1 MNKILFLIFFV
12 VQAVVAQKLSNDD
25 FLKYQ
30 DKVSFHINGNLDSA
44 FYYAKKSKVAEDY
57 VNALENYA
65 LYYEAISDYKTANG
79 YNKKF
84 FTAKDSVFKNS
95 NLENLHELE
104 VKYKSAQ
111 KDAEIS
117 KNKAEIAELK
127 QEKQMEK
134 VLESIFGELSQ
145 SNAGTVLVNLEDAW
159 FCREPQNVPG
169 TWKEKPNWRH
179 KSRYSNKELDGVAYL
194 KWIVEKINR
203 ARNS

>member
-1 MNKILFLIFFV
+1 MMKNHGWHRLFVGQFEVNPNQGRVLNESPEGAIASINTHDLPTFASYWLGTDIAERVEMGLLTEEESQQEQAARKIMRESVL
-12 VQAVVAQKLSNDD
+12 
-25 FLKYQ
+25 
-30 DKVSFHINGNLDSA
+30 
-44 FYYAKKSKVAEDY
+44 
-57 VNALENYA
+57 
-65 LYYEAISDYKTANG
+65 EAIG
-79 YNKKF
+79 P
-84 FTAKDSVFKNS
+84 
-95 NLENLHELE
+95 E
-104 VKYKSAQ
+104 
-111 KDAEIS
+111 
-117 KNKAEIAELK
+117 NKAEIAELK

>member
-1 MNKILFLIFFV
+1 MGLLTEEESQQEQAARKIMRESVL
-12 VQAVVAQKLSNDD
+12 
-25 FLKYQ
+25 
-30 DKVSFHINGNLDSA
+30 
-44 FYYAKKSKVAEDY
+44 
-57 VNALENYA
+57 
-65 LYYEAISDYKTANG
+65 EAIG
-79 YNKKF
+79 P
-84 FTAKDSVFKNS
+84 
-95 NLENLHELE
+95 E
-104 VKYKSAQ
+104 
-111 KDAEIS
+111 
-117 KNKAEIAELK
+117 NKAEIAELK

>member
-1 MNKILFLIFFV
+1 MGLLTEEEAQQEQAARKIMRESVL
-12 VQAVVAQKLSNDD
+12 
-25 FLKYQ
+25 
-30 DKVSFHINGNLDSA
+30 
-44 FYYAKKSKVAEDY
+44 
-57 VNALENYA
+57 
-65 LYYEAISDYKTANG
+65 EAIG
-79 YNKKF
+79 P
-84 FTAKDSVFKNS
+84 
-95 NLENLHELE
+95 ENEEE
-104 VKYKSAQ
+104 VAGV
-111 KDAEIS
+111 
-117 KNKAEIAELK
+117 K